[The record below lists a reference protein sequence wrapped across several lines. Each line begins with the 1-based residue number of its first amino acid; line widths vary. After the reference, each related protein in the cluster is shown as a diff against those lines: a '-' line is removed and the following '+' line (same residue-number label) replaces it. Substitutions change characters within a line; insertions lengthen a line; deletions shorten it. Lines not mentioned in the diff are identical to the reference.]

1 MPLEVEFSL
10 SLVVLGRGLGEE
22 ECLGMLVS
30 ENLGMLEVSTPRIFP
45 FNLIL
50 GNGTGKIDF
59 LGMLVLKNMGCWHS
73 MYPDCFL

>member
-30 ENLGMLEVSTPRIFP
+30 ENLGMLEVSTPRIFALT
-45 FNLIL
+45 FVL
-50 GNGTGKIDF
+50 GRG
-59 LGMLVLKNMGCWHS
+59 LVNIECLDM
-73 MYPDCFL
+73 